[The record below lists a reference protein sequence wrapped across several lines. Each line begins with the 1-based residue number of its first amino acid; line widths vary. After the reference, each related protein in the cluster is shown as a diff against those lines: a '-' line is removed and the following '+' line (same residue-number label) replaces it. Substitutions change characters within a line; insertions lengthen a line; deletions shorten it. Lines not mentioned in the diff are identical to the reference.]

1 MKLSLK
7 HSSIAMA
14 ACASLY
20 ALSILIWQIPAVHS
34 WTIWQSHIGYLPHV
48 AVLIGMI
55 IFGIGLYQ
63 QREQLP
69 RLTKSLRWQAI
80 GITIITACM
89 LIYNCLLDGSVRI
102 NGMAYCY
109 WESWPHIVVLL
120 WVAAWLLQFG
130 LAKRENTYAN
140 PVLGVVGI
148 IVSLGA
154 ALLLTFMLVSYV
166 HVLVTGH
173 VAGFQTTTWL
183 SWLRPISLIVI
194 AVTMLLGDSSVIKTK
209 EQTDSKIQE
218 IRSYSRANQ
227 VIAKVS
233 VGVIAFLSVIAIFS
247 GIFGWFENTYWED
260 CYFITALGSIH
271 MLWISSVIAM
281 LLEKDLARWYRTI
294 NILAPLIIN
303 GAIVLAL
310 LLEVYIPREVIY
322 QLSRTLTEDIPEMGF
337 ILSIIFVFA
346 VWLINTVMVLRSLR
360 QKKVLSPESMVTEEP
375 TCE

>member
-7 HSSIAMA
+7 LSSLAMA

-34 WTIWQSHIGYLPHV
+34 WAIWRSHIGYLPHV

-69 RLTKSLRWQAI
+69 LLNKSLRWQAI

-89 LIYNCLLDGSVRI
+89 LIYNCLFDGSVRI

-109 WESWPHIVVLL
+109 WESWPHIVILL

-148 IVSLGA
+148 IVSLA
-154 ALLLTFMLVSYV
+154 ATLLLIFMLVSYV

-183 SWLRPISLIVI
+183 SWLRPIALISLGG
-194 AVTMLLGDSSVIKTK
+194 TMLLGDSSIIKEQ
-209 EQTDSKIQE
+209 EQTDNKIQE
-218 IRSYSRANQ
+218 LRAYSRANQ

-233 VGVIAFLSVIAIFS
+233 VGVIVVLSVLAIFS

-281 LLEKDLARWYRTI
+281 LLEKDLARLHRTI

-310 LLEVYIPREVIY
+310 LLEVYVPREVIY

-337 ILSIIFVFA
+337 ILSIIFVIA
-346 VWLINTVMVLRSLR
+346 VWIINTIVVLRTTLR
-360 QKKVLSPESMVTEEP
+360 TKKKE
-375 TCE
+375 

>member
-20 ALSILIWQIPAVHS
+20 ALSILIWQIPAVQG
-34 WTIWQSHIGYLPHV
+34 WTIWRSHIGYLPHV

-55 IFGIGLYQ
+55 ILGIGLYQ
-63 QREQLP
+63 QREQIP
-69 RLTKSLRWQAI
+69 RLNKSLRWQAI
-80 GITIITACM
+80 GITIITICAVLYTCFT
-89 LIYNCLLDGSVRI
+89 DGIVSI
-102 NGMAYCY
+102 SGIAYCY
-109 WESWPHIVVLL
+109 WESWPHILILL

-140 PVLGVVGI
+140 PVLGVVCI
-148 IVSLGA
+148 IVSLA
-154 ALLLTFMLVSYV
+154 ATQLLIFMLVSYV
-166 HVLVTGH
+166 RVLMTGY
-173 VAGFQTTTWL
+173 VAGFHTTAWL
-183 SWLRPISLIVI
+183 SWLRPSALIALGGTI
-194 AVTMLLGDSSVIKTK
+194 LLGDSSIIKEEK
-209 EQTDSKIQE
+209 QTDNKIQE
-218 IRSYSRANQ
+218 LRAYSRANQ

-233 VGVIAFLSVIAIFS
+233 VGVIAVLSVLAIFS

-281 LLEKDLARWYRTI
+281 LLEKDLARWHRTI

-337 ILSIIFVFA
+337 ILSIIFVIA
-346 VWLINTVMVLRSLR
+346 VWLINTIVVLRTTLR
-360 QKKVLSPESMVTEEP
+360 TKKKE
-375 TCE
+375 

>member
-34 WTIWQSHIGYLPHV
+34 WTIWRSHIGYLPHV

-55 IFGIGLYQ
+55 ILGIGLYLHQ
-63 QREQLP
+63 EQIP

-109 WESWPHIVVLL
+109 WESWSHIVILL

-148 IVSLGA
+148 IVSLAA
-154 ALLLTFMLVSYV
+154 ALVLTFMFVSYV

-183 SWLRPISLIVI
+183 SWLRPIALIALGGTI
-194 AVTMLLGDSSVIKTK
+194 LLGDYGLINAR
-209 EQTDSKIQE
+209 EQTDNDAIE
-218 IRSYSRANQ
+218 TYAYSRASQ

-233 VGVIAFLSVIAIFS
+233 VGALLCIIILGIIGGICNWFNHYDFMGIYTITSFAFV
-247 GIFGWFENTYWED
+247 
-260 CYFITALGSIH
+260 H

-281 LLEKDLARWYRTI
+281 LLEKELAGWHRTL
-294 NILAPLIIN
+294 NILAPIIIN
-303 GAIVLAL
+303 VVLVLWAL
-310 LLEVYIPREVIY
+310 LAAYIPSDLVYRIG
-322 QLSRTLTEDIPEMGF
+322 RTITDDIPIIGV
-337 ILSIIFVFA
+337 ILSLIFVII
-346 VWLINTVMVLRSLR
+346 VWIINTVVVLRTIKN
-360 QKKVLSPESMVTEEP
+360 KKESSQ
-375 TCE
+375 

>member
-1 MKLSLK
+1 MKLSFKL
-7 HSSIAMA
+7 SSLAMA

-20 ALSILIWQIPAVHS
+20 ALSILIFEIPRIAS
-34 WTIWQSHIGYLPHV
+34 WTIGKIDIYYLPHV

-63 QREQLP
+63 HQEQIP

-80 GITIITACM
+80 GIMIMTLCAVLYHCFT
-89 LIYNCLLDGSVRI
+89 NGFVRI
-102 NGMAYCY
+102 YGMAYCY
-109 WESWPHIVVLL
+109 WNPWFHFIIIL

-130 LAKRENTYAN
+130 LAKRENTYAS

-148 IVSLGA
+148 IVA
-154 ALLLTFMLVSYV
+154 AATALLLTFMFVSYV

-183 SWLRPISLIVI
+183 SWLRPIALISLGG
-194 AVTMLLGDSSVIKTK
+194 TMLLGDSSIIKEK
-209 EQTDSKIQE
+209 EQTDNKIQE
-218 IRSYSRANQ
+218 LRAYSRANQ

-233 VGVIAFLSVIAIFS
+233 VGVIAVLSVLAIFS

-281 LLEKDLARWYRTI
+281 LLEKDLAGWHRTL
-294 NILAPLIIN
+294 NILAPILIN

-337 ILSIIFVFA
+337 ILSIIFVIA
-346 VWLINTVMVLRSLR
+346 VWIINTIVVLRTTLR
-360 QKKVLSPESMVTEEP
+360 TKKKE
-375 TCE
+375 

>member
-14 ACASLY
+14 ACTSLY
-20 ALSILIWQIPAVHS
+20 ALSKLIRQIPAVHS
-34 WTIWQSHIGYLPHV
+34 WAIWRSHIGYLPHV
-48 AVLIGMI
+48 AVLIGMVI
-55 IFGIGLYQ
+55 LGIGLYLHQ
-63 QREQLP
+63 EQIP
-69 RLTKSLRWQAI
+69 RLNKSLRWQAI

-89 LIYNCLLDGSVRI
+89 LIYNCLFNGSVRI

-120 WVAAWLLQFG
+120 WVAAWLLQ
-130 LAKRENTYAN
+130 LSWTKQRNAYAN

-148 IVSLGA
+148 IMAVAA
-154 ALLLTFMLVSYV
+154 ALVLTFMLVSYV
-166 HVLVTGH
+166 HVLITGH

-183 SWLRPISLIVI
+183 SWLRPIALITVGGS
-194 AVTMLLGDSSVIKTK
+194 MLLGNYNIIKEK
-209 EQTDSKIQE
+209 GQTDNGIQE
-218 IRSYSRANQ
+218 ARSYSKANQ

-233 VGVIAFLSVIAIFS
+233 IGAIAGLIVLAIFS

-260 CYFITALGSIH
+260 CYFITVLGSIH

-281 LLEKDLARWYRTI
+281 LLEKDLAGWHRTI
-294 NILAPLIIN
+294 NILAPILIN

-322 QLSRTLTEDIPEMGF
+322 QLSRTLT
-337 ILSIIFVFA
+337 
-346 VWLINTVMVLRSLR
+346 
-360 QKKVLSPESMVTEEP
+360 
-375 TCE
+375 

>member
-1 MKLSLK
+1 MKLSIK

-14 ACASLY
+14 ACASFY
-20 ALSILIWQIPAVHS
+20 ALSILIWQIPAVQS

-69 RLTKSLRWQAI
+69 RLNKSLRWQAI

-89 LIYNCLLDGSVRI
+89 LIYNCLFDGSVFI

-109 WESWPHIVVLL
+109 WESWSHIVILL

-148 IVSLGA
+148 IVSLA
-154 ALLLTFMLVSYV
+154 ATLLLTFMLVSYV

-183 SWLRPISLIVI
+183 SWLRPIALISLGG
-194 AVTMLLGDSSVIKTK
+194 TMLLGDSSIIKEK
-209 EQTDSKIQE
+209 EQTDNKIQE
-218 IRSYSRANQ
+218 LRAYSRANQ

-233 VGVIAFLSVIAIFS
+233 VGAVLSFIILGIIG
-247 GIFGWFENTYWED
+247 GIFGWFNNNDFMGIYT
-260 CYFITALGSIH
+260 ITTFAFVH

-281 LLEKDLARWYRTI
+281 LIEKELARWHRTI

-310 LLEVYIPREVIY
+310 LLEAYIPREVIY
-322 QLSRTLTEDIPEMGF
+322 QLSRTLTEDIPMMGLM
-337 ILSIIFVFA
+337 LSIIFVIA
-346 VWLINTVMVLRSLR
+346 VWIINTIIVLRTIAR
-360 QKKVLSPESMVTEEP
+360 TKEKK
-375 TCE
+375 

>member
-20 ALSILIWQIPAVHS
+20 ALSIVIFEIPRIAS
-34 WTIWQSHIGYLPHV
+34 WTIGKIDIYYLPHV

-55 IFGIGLYQ
+55 IFGIGFYQ
-63 QREQLP
+63 RQEQIP

-89 LIYNCLLDGSVRI
+89 LIYNCLFDGSVRI

-109 WESWPHIVVLL
+109 WESWSHIVVLL

-148 IVSLGA
+148 IVSLA
-154 ALLLTFMLVSYV
+154 ATLLLIFMLVSYV

-183 SWLRPISLIVI
+183 SWLRPIALI
-194 AVTMLLGDSSVIKTK
+194 ALGGSMLLGDYNIIKEK
-209 EQTDSKIQE
+209 EETDNGCTE
-218 IRSYSRANQ
+218 VHSYSRANQ

-233 VGVIAFLSVIAIFS
+233 VGVIAVLSVLAIFS

-281 LLEKDLARWYRTI
+281 LLEKDLARWHRTI

-346 VWLINTVMVLRSLR
+346 VWIINTIVVLRTTLR
-360 QKKVLSPESMVTEEP
+360 TKKKE
-375 TCE
+375 

>member
-1 MKLSLK
+1 MMKLSIK
-7 HSSIAMA
+7 HSSLAMA

-55 IFGIGLYQ
+55 ILGIGLYLHQ
-63 QREQLP
+63 EQIP
-69 RLTKSLRWQAI
+69 RLNKSLRWQAI
-80 GITIITACM
+80 GIVTMTLCAV
-89 LIYNCLLDGSVRI
+89 LYNSFGNGIVQIC
-102 NGMAYCY
+102 GMAYCY
-109 WESWPHIVVLL
+109 WNPWFHFIIIL

-148 IVSLGA
+148 IVAAAA

-166 HVLVTGH
+166 HVLVTEH

-183 SWLRPISLIVI
+183 SWLRPIALITVGGS
-194 AVTMLLGDSSVIKTK
+194 MLLGDYNIIKEK
-209 EQTDSKIQE
+209 GQTDNKIQE
-218 IRSYSRANQ
+218 LRAYSRANQ

-233 VGVIAFLSVIAIFS
+233 VGVIAVLGVLAIFS

-260 CYFITALGSIH
+260 CYFITVLGSIH

-281 LLEKDLARWYRTI
+281 LIEKELARWHRTI

-310 LLEVYIPREVIY
+310 LLEAYIPREVIY
-322 QLSRTLTEDIPEMGF
+322 QLSRTLTEDIPMMGLM
-337 ILSIIFVFA
+337 LSIIFVIA
-346 VWLINTVMVLRSLR
+346 VWIINTIIVLRTIAR
-360 QKKVLSPESMVTEEP
+360 TKEKK
-375 TCE
+375 

>member
-7 HSSIAMA
+7 FSSHAMA

-20 ALSILIWQIPAVHS
+20 ALSILIWQILAVQG
-34 WTIWQSHIGYLPHV
+34 WTIWRSHIGYLPHV

-55 IFGIGLYQ
+55 ILGIGLYQ
-63 QREQLP
+63 QREQIP
-69 RLTKSLRWQAI
+69 RLNKSLRWQAI
-80 GITIITACM
+80 GITIITACI
-89 LIYNCLLDGSVRI
+89 LIYNCLFNGSVRI

-109 WESWPHIVVLL
+109 WESWSHIVILL

-148 IVSLGA
+148 IAAAAA

-183 SWLRPISLIVI
+183 SWLRPIALITLGG
-194 AVTMLLGDSSVIKTK
+194 TMLLGDSSIIKEK
-209 EQTDSKIQE
+209 GQTDNKIQE
-218 IRSYSRANQ
+218 LRAYSRANQ

-233 VGVIAFLSVIAIFS
+233 VGVIAVLSVLAIFS

-281 LLEKDLARWYRTI
+281 LLEKDLARWHRTI

-303 GAIVLAL
+303 GGIVLAL

-337 ILSIIFVFA
+337 ILSIIFVIA
-346 VWLINTVMVLRSLR
+346 VWIINTIVVLRTIAR
-360 QKKVLSPESMVTEEP
+360 TKEKK
-375 TCE
+375 

>member
-7 HSSIAMA
+7 FSSLTMA
-14 ACASLY
+14 VCASLY
-20 ALSILIWQIPAVHS
+20 ALSKLIRQVPAVHG

-55 IFGIGLYQ
+55 IFGVGLYQ

-69 RLTKSLRWQAI
+69 RLNKSLRWQAI
-80 GITIITACM
+80 GIVTMTLCAV
-89 LIYNCLLDGSVRI
+89 LYNSFGNGIVQIC
-102 NGMAYCY
+102 GMAYCY
-109 WESWPHIVVLL
+109 WNPWLHFIILL

-130 LAKRENTYAN
+130 KVKHENTYAS
-140 PVLGVVGI
+140 PVLGVAGI
-148 IVSLGA
+148 IASIAA

-183 SWLRPISLIVI
+183 SWLRPIALISLGG
-194 AVTMLLGDSSVIKTK
+194 TMLLGDSSIIKEK
-209 EQTDSKIQE
+209 GQTDNKIQE
-218 IRSYSRANQ
+218 LRAYSRANQ

-233 VGVIAFLSVIAIFS
+233 VGVIAVLSVLAIFS

-260 CYFITALGSIH
+260 CYFITVLGSIH

-281 LLEKDLARWYRTI
+281 LIEKELVRWHRTI

-303 GAIVLAL
+303 GGVVLAF

-346 VWLINTVMVLRSLR
+346 VWIINTIVVLRTIAR
-360 QKKVLSPESMVTEEP
+360 TKEKK
-375 TCE
+375 

>member
-20 ALSILIWQIPAVHS
+20 ALSKLIRQIPAVHS
-34 WTIWQSHIGYLPHV
+34 WAIWRSHIGYLPHV

-55 IFGIGLYQ
+55 IFGIGLYLHQ
-63 QREQLP
+63 EQIP
-69 RLTKSLRWQAI
+69 RLNKSLRWQAI

-120 WVAAWLLQFG
+120 WVAAWLLQ
-130 LAKRENTYAN
+130 LNWTKQRNAYAN

-148 IVSLGA
+148 IMAVAA
-154 ALLLTFMLVSYV
+154 ALVLTFMVVSFV
-166 HVLVTGH
+166 HVLITGH

-183 SWLRPISLIVI
+183 SWLRPIALITVGGS
-194 AVTMLLGDSSVIKTK
+194 MLLGDYNIIKEK
-209 EQTDSKIQE
+209 GQTDNGIQE
-218 IRSYSRANQ
+218 ARSYSKANQ

-233 VGVIAFLSVIAIFS
+233 IGAISCLIVLAIFS
-247 GIFGWFENTYWED
+247 GIFGWFENMYWD
-260 CYFITALGSIH
+260 VCYFVTVFGSIH
-271 MLWISSVIAM
+271 MLWISSIIAM
-281 LLEKDLARWYRTI
+281 LLEKDLARWHRTI

-303 GAIVLAL
+303 GGIVLAL
-310 LLEVYIPREVIY
+310 LLEAYIPIDVIY
-322 QLSRTLTEDIPEMGF
+322 QLSRTLTEDIPMMGL
-337 ILSIIFVFA
+337 ILSIIFVIA
-346 VWLINTVMVLRSLR
+346 VWLINTIVVLRTIKSKKESSL
-360 QKKVLSPESMVTEEP
+360 
-375 TCE
+375 

>member
-20 ALSILIWQIPAVHS
+20 ALSILIRQIPAVHS
-34 WTIWQSHIGYLPHV
+34 WAIWRSHIGYLPHV

-55 IFGIGLYQ
+55 ILGIGLYLHQ
-63 QREQLP
+63 EQIP
-69 RLTKSLRWQAI
+69 RLNKSLRWQAI
-80 GITIITACM
+80 GIVTMTLCVV
-89 LIYNCLLDGSVRI
+89 LYNSFGNGIVQIC
-102 NGMAYCY
+102 GMAYCY
-109 WESWPHIVVLL
+109 WNPWLHFIILL
-120 WVAAWLLQFG
+120 WVATWLLQFG
-130 LAKRENTYAN
+130 LAKRENTYTN

-148 IVSLGA
+148 IVSLA
-154 ALLLTFMLVSYV
+154 ATLLLTFMLVSYV

-183 SWLRPISLIVI
+183 SWLRPIALI
-194 AVTMLLGDSSVIKTK
+194 AVGGSMLLGDSSIIKEQ
-209 EQTDSKIQE
+209 EQTDNKIQE
-218 IRSYSRANQ
+218 LRAYSRANQ

-233 VGVIAFLSVIAIFS
+233 VGVIAVLSVLAIFS

-281 LLEKDLARWYRTI
+281 LLEKDLARWHRTI

-322 QLSRTLTEDIPEMGF
+322 QLSRTLTEVMPTIGL
-337 ILSIIFVFA
+337 ILTIAFVVA
-346 VWLINTVMVLRSLR
+346 VWFINTIIVLRTIAR
-360 QKKVLSPESMVTEEP
+360 TKEKK
-375 TCE
+375 

>member
-7 HSSIAMA
+7 LSSLAMA

-20 ALSILIWQIPAVHS
+20 ALSILIWQIPAVQG
-34 WTIWQSHIGYLPHV
+34 WTIWRSHIGYLPHV

-55 IFGIGLYQ
+55 ILGIGLYQ
-63 QREQLP
+63 QREQIP
-69 RLTKSLRWQAI
+69 RLNKSLRWQAI
-80 GITIITACM
+80 GIVTMTLCAV
-89 LIYNCLLDGSVRI
+89 LYNSFGNGIVQIC
-102 NGMAYCY
+102 GMAYCY
-109 WESWPHIVVLL
+109 WNPWFHFIILL

-130 LAKRENTYAN
+130 TVKHENTYAS
-140 PVLGVVGI
+140 PVLGVTGI
-148 IVSLGA
+148 IASIAA

-183 SWLRPISLIVI
+183 SWLRPIALIVLGG
-194 AVTMLLGDSSVIKTK
+194 TMLLGDSSVIKEK
-209 EQTDSKIQE
+209 EQTDHKIQE
-218 IRSYSRANQ
+218 LRAYSRANQ

-233 VGVIAFLSVIAIFS
+233 VGVIAVLSVLAIFS

-281 LLEKDLARWYRTI
+281 LLEKDLARWHRTI

-337 ILSIIFVFA
+337 ILSIIFVIA
-346 VWLINTVMVLRSLR
+346 VWIINTIVVLRTIAR
-360 QKKVLSPESMVTEEP
+360 TKEKQ
-375 TCE
+375 

>member
-7 HSSIAMA
+7 FSSLAMA

-20 ALSILIWQIPAVHS
+20 ALSILIFEIPRIAS
-34 WTIWQSHIGYLPHV
+34 WTIGKIDIYYLPHV

-63 QREQLP
+63 HQEQIP
-69 RLTKSLRWQAI
+69 RLNKSLRWQAI
-80 GITIITACM
+80 GIMIMTLCAV
-89 LIYNCLLDGSVRI
+89 LYNSFGNGIVQIC
-102 NGMAYCY
+102 GMAYCY
-109 WESWPHIVVLL
+109 WNPWFHFIIIL

-148 IVSLGA
+148 IVAAAA

-183 SWLRPISLIVI
+183 SWLRPIALISLGG
-194 AVTMLLGDSSVIKTK
+194 TMLLGDSSIIKEK
-209 EQTDSKIQE
+209 EQTDNKIQE
-218 IRSYSRANQ
+218 LRAYSRANQ

-233 VGVIAFLSVIAIFS
+233 VGVIAVLSVLAIFS

-281 LLEKDLARWYRTI
+281 LLEKDLARWHRTI

-322 QLSRTLTEDIPEMGF
+322 QLSRSLTEDIPEMGF

-346 VWLINTVMVLRSLR
+346 VWIINTIVVLRTIAR
-360 QKKVLSPESMVTEEP
+360 TKEKK
-375 TCE
+375 

>member
-20 ALSILIWQIPAVHS
+20 ALSILIRQIPAVQG
-34 WTIWQSHIGYLPHV
+34 WTFWQSHIGYLPHV

-63 QREQLP
+63 NQEQTP
-69 RLTKSLRWQAI
+69 RLNKSLRRQAI

-89 LIYNCLLDGSVRI
+89 LIYNCLFDGSVFI

-109 WESWPHIVVLL
+109 WESWSHIVILL
-120 WVAAWLLQFG
+120 WVAAWLMQFG
-130 LAKRENTYAN
+130 LAKRENTYAS
-140 PVLGVVGI
+140 PVLGIVGI
-148 IVSLGA
+148 IVAAAA

-166 HVLVTGH
+166 HVLITGH

-183 SWLRPISLIVI
+183 SWLRPIALITLGG
-194 AVTMLLGDSSVIKTK
+194 TMLLGDSSVIKEK
-209 EQTDSKIQE
+209 EQTDNDGTE
-218 IRSYSRANQ
+218 VHSYSRANQ

-233 VGVIAFLSVIAIFS
+233 VSVLILFTILGILSAIFH
-247 GIFGWFENTYWED
+247 WFENRYWRE
-260 CYFITALGSIH
+260 CYFITTLGFIH

-281 LLEKDLARWYRTI
+281 LLEKDLVRWHRTI

-303 GAIVLAL
+303 GGIVLVL
-310 LLEVYIPREVIY
+310 LLEVYIPIDVIY
-322 QLSRTLTEDIPEMGF
+322 QLSRTLTEDIPEMG
-337 ILSIIFVFA
+337 IMLSIVFVIT
-346 VWLINTVMVLRSLR
+346 VWIINTVVVLRSRTRSKQEQISSQSDNL
-360 QKKVLSPESMVTEEP
+360 
-375 TCE
+375 

>member
-7 HSSIAMA
+7 LSSFAMA

-20 ALSILIWQIPAVHS
+20 ALSILIWQIPAVQG
-34 WTIWQSHIGYLPHV
+34 WTIWRSHIGYLPHV

-55 IFGIGLYQ
+55 ILGIGLYQ
-63 QREQLP
+63 QREQIP
-69 RLTKSLRWQAI
+69 RLNKSLRWQAI
-80 GITIITACM
+80 GIVTMTLCAV
-89 LIYNCLLDGSVRI
+89 LYNSFGNGIVQIC
-102 NGMAYCY
+102 GMAYCY
-109 WESWPHIVVLL
+109 WNPWFHFIILL

-130 LAKRENTYAN
+130 TVKHENTYAS
-140 PVLGVVGI
+140 PVLGVAGI
-148 IVSLGA
+148 IASIAA

-183 SWLRPISLIVI
+183 SWLRPIALI
-194 AVTMLLGDSSVIKTK
+194 ALGGTMLLGDSSIIKEQ
-209 EQTDSKIQE
+209 EQTDNKIQE
-218 IRSYSRANQ
+218 LRAYSRANQ

-233 VGVIAFLSVIAIFS
+233 VGVIAVLSVLAIFS

-260 CYFITALGSIH
+260 CYFITVLGSIH

-281 LLEKDLARWYRTI
+281 LIEKELARWHRTI

-303 GAIVLAL
+303 GGVVLAF

-322 QLSRTLTEDIPEMGF
+322 RLSRTLTEDVPMMCL
-337 ILSIIFVFA
+337 ILSLIFVIV
-346 VWLINTVMVLRSLR
+346 VWLINTIIVLRTIAR
-360 QKKVLSPESMVTEEP
+360 TKEKK
-375 TCE
+375 